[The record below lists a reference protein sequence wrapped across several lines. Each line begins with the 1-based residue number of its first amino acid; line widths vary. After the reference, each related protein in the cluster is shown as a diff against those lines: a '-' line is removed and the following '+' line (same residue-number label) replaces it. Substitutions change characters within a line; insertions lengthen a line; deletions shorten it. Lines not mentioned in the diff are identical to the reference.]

1 MVAKIL
7 QFRRP
12 STVWSGLRMLYL
24 EDGRAFFRYREGELE
39 LYFSLGPG
47 GLQDVYVARPTGTY
61 EILDNEELDK
71 LHHVQKAA
79 QTITDDQLRIWE
91 SCATIERL
99 SLQITWIDDLLT
111 DLRAAL
117 AQNVQH
123 LSNPENETAALEN
136 VQLTLQDFVRLRG
149 LRAGLLAAQKCL

>member
-1 MVAKIL
+1 
-7 QFRRP
+7 
-12 STVWSGLRMLYL
+12 MLYL
-24 EDGRAFFRYREGELE
+24 EEGRAFFRYREGELE

-47 GLQDVYVARPTGTY
+47 GLRDVYVARPEGTY

-71 LHHVQKAA
+71 LHRVEQAA
-79 QTITDDQLRIWE
+79 QSITDDQLRIWE
-91 SCATIERL
+91 GCTTVERL

-117 AQNVQH
+117 TQNVQH
-123 LSNPENETAALEN
+123 LANAENEATALEN